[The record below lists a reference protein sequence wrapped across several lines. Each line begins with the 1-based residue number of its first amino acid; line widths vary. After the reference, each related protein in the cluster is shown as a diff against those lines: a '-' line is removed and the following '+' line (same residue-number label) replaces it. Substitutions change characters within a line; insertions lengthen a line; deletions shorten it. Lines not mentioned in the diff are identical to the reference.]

1 MFVLIAQRDQRSK
14 MIGSLLIGWQKRE
27 EIYVFQMKSIDIFL
41 KVFFI
46 KRVG

>member
-27 EIYVFQMKSIDIFL
+27 GIFFPGEIDRHFL
-41 KVFFI
+41 EGFLF
-46 KRVG
+46 